1 MSSKIKIVTENEILD
16 ARGVISHKVHRTP
29 VVHSTY
35 LGELTNTN
43 LFFKLEL
50 FQKTGSFK
58 VRGVLNKLHSL
69 SLEEKKNGVISLS
82 AGNHAQAL
90 AWGAAQF
97 GVSAT
102 ITMPANS
109 VKSKIEATRNYGGEV
124 LLTEENLLEYC
135 LSVQKERQLLLV
147 HPFDDP
153 SIIAGHGTIGLEIV
167 EDVPAVDYIIVGV
180 GGGGLISGI
189 AAAAKAKNPKVKV
202 IGVEPEG
209 ACAMSL
215 SLERNETVH
224 LDRVDTVADGLSA
237 PFAGEYTLAHVQKF
251 VDDVVIVSDDEILKA
266 LKLIWDRCK
275 VLAEPAA
282 TSTLAA
288 MLFNKVHI
296 PEGATVVCVLSGGNV
311 NMDEIQNL
319 IIPV

>member
-35 LGELTNTN
+35 LGELTHTN

-69 SLEEKKNGVISLS
+69 SSREKEKGVISLS

-90 AWGAAQF
+90 AWGSAQF

-124 LLTEENLLEYC
+124 LLTKGNLLEYC
-135 LSVQKERQLLLV
+135 MWYKKNAICFLFIPLTIS
-147 HPFDDP
+147 P
-153 SIIAGHGTIGLEIV
+153 S
-167 EDVPAVDYIIVGV
+167 
-180 GGGGLISGI
+180 
-189 AAAAKAKNPKVKV
+189 
-202 IGVEPEG
+202 
-209 ACAMSL
+209 
-215 SLERNETVH
+215 
-224 LDRVDTVADGLSA
+224 
-237 PFAGEYTLAHVQKF
+237 
-251 VDDVVIVSDDEILKA
+251 
-266 LKLIWDRCK
+266 
-275 VLAEPAA
+275 
-282 TSTLAA
+282 
-288 MLFNKVHI
+288 
-296 PEGATVVCVLSGGNV
+296 
-311 NMDEIQNL
+311 
-319 IIPV
+319 